1 MKLFKILP
9 LFLGATLFWTGCAN
23 KTQTVET
30 SSAASKHEKLNIL
43 FLIVDDWNSYVTKG
57 TFPGIKTPA
66 LDKFASTAIHFQNAY
81 CAAPVCVA
89 SRAAVFS
96 GLYPHTTGIYL
107 NASDPWR
114 QEPLDTTETLPEL
127 FKRSGYETWG
137 RGKLY
142 HSKLEKGREE
152 KAWDNRPLYGGGFGP
167 FHPEEDQMIGKFW
180 GYTEYTGPD
189 EDFPDVKNVNAAI
202 EYLNSDIDKPFFM
215 ALGLWRPHTPFVAPK
230 RFFDLYQSED
240 IATPPPGWKDDDL
253 DDIPEEGHRLA
264 RIWGERWDQTGASNP
279 EDWNKLLHGFAA
291 NTSFADWSIG
301 RVLDALDKSAYADN
315 TMVIFFSD
323 NGYHMGEKNH
333 FEKATLWEMSAYTP
347 VMIRMPDG
355 SHAGVETKTPINS
368 IDFFP
373 TLMDY
378 CGLKQPDHQPE
389 GLSLRPLLE
398 NPFAPWDRPSIT
410 TYGEEI
416 YSARSARYRYI
427 RYPDGSEELYD
438 HDNDPHEWKNLAGDP
453 QLQAVKDRLK
463 LWKPDSFAKNKGGR
477 DG

>member
-1 MKLFKILP
+1 MTPLNLIP
-9 LFLGATLFWTGCAN
+9 LFALSALFMGACS
-23 KTQTVET
+23 KQPEVEEI
-30 SSAASKHEKLNIL
+30 SNDDQQLNIL
-43 FLIVDDWNSYVTKG
+43 MLIVDDWNSYVTKG

-66 LDKFASTAIHFQNAY
+66 LDKFAETAIHFQNAY
-81 CAAPVCVA
+81 CAAPVCGP

-96 GLYPHTTGIYL
+96 GLYPHTTGNYL
-107 NASDPWR
+107 NGSDPWR
-114 QEPLDTTETLPEL
+114 QDPLNETETLPEL

-137 RGKLY
+137 RGKLF
-142 HSKLEKGREE
+142 HAKLDEGREE
-152 KAWDNRPLYGGGFGP
+152 KNWDNRPLYGGGFGP

-202 EYLNSDIDKPFFM
+202 EYLSGTHNKPFFM

-230 RFFDLYQSED
+230 RFFDLYRPED
-240 IATPPPGWKDDDL
+240 IATPPPGWRENDL
-253 DDIPEEGHRLA
+253 NDVPAEGHRLS
-264 RIWGERWDQTGASNP
+264 RIWGERWDQTGGSNP
-279 EDWNKLLHGFAA
+279 VDWNKLLHGFAA

-301 RVLDALDKSAYADN
+301 RVLEALDQSEYADN
-315 TMVIFFSD
+315 TMVIFWSD

-347 VMIRMPDG
+347 IMIRMPDR
-355 SHAGVETKTPINS
+355 SHAGVVTETPINS

-378 CGLKQPDHQPE
+378 CRLQQPERAPE

-398 NPFAPWDRPSIT
+398 NPFTNWERPSIT
-410 TYGEEI
+410 TYGEDI

-427 RYPDGSEELYD
+427 RYPDGTEELYD
-438 HDNDPHEWKNLAGDP
+438 HDNDPHEWNNLADDP
-453 QLQAVKDRLK
+453 GLHSVKQNLK
-463 LWKPDSFAKNKGGR
+463 KWKPASFAENNGGR

>member
-30 SSAASKHEKLNIL
+30 SSAASKPEKLNIL

-279 EDWNKLLHGFAA
+279 
-291 NTSFADWSIG
+291 
-301 RVLDALDKSAYADN
+301 
-315 TMVIFFSD
+315 
-323 NGYHMGEKNH
+323 
-333 FEKATLWEMSAYTP
+333 
-347 VMIRMPDG
+347 
-355 SHAGVETKTPINS
+355 
-368 IDFFP
+368 
-373 TLMDY
+373 
-378 CGLKQPDHQPE
+378 
-389 GLSLRPLLE
+389 
-398 NPFAPWDRPSIT
+398 
-410 TYGEEI
+410 
-416 YSARSARYRYI
+416 
-427 RYPDGSEELYD
+427 
-438 HDNDPHEWKNLAGDP
+438 
-453 QLQAVKDRLK
+453 
-463 LWKPDSFAKNKGGR
+463 
-477 DG
+477 